1 MATNKHIQPE
11 FVMGSSAIL
20 ESTKGLVSF
29 YEPLSLVG
37 AKTDAWSKISA
48 FCANLEHYPAVMAAL
63 SKLYANSILDFEKG
77 LFCAWISVLVADRLG
92 LSTAR
97 QRSLYYAG
105 LAQDVGIYMDDF
117 RINEYL
123 ARAQNSPVN
132 EPSKICPIQQR
143 RSHALVSYS
152 LLEEAMPDDHL
163 VSELVL
169 HHHADEDGLGYPN
182 NVGESQLSIEMQ
194 ILVTANRVCENI
206 FSRGGFDSLF
216 EYIPQLKLGSAMFF
230 RKVNGAFYELL
241 KSALPN
247 GLDVE
252 PVNRERLQKQ
262 TDSLNQFCQSALLF
276 SAAVVGYEH
285 YKSIRLLR
293 LKIAKIDLLMN
304 ESGILQ
310 VDKHELYD
318 DIAICLDALLGFL
331 EPMESLLKEGA
342 KHLPAESRQSATE
355 MKTLLKRCIQ
365 LLKKPRPF
373 SLFV

>member
-1 MATNKHIQPE
+1 MATNKHIKPK

-20 ESTKGLVSF
+20 ESTKGMVAF

-37 AKTDAWSKISA
+37 AENDAWSKLSG
-48 FCANLEHYPAVMAAL
+48 FSANLEHYPAVMAAL
-63 SKLYANSILDFEKG
+63 SKLYANSIMDFEKG

-92 LSTAR
+92 LSTSR

-105 LAQDVGIYMDDF
+105 LTQDVGTYMDDF
-117 RINEYL
+117 RISEYL
-123 ARAQNSPVN
+123 DRAQSGPVQD
-132 EPSKICPIQQR
+132 PDKICPIQQR

-182 NVGESQLSIEMQ
+182 NVGENQLSIEMQ
-194 ILVTANRVCENI
+194 ILVTANRLCESM
-206 FSRGGFDSLF
+206 FASTGFDSLF

-241 KSALPN
+241 KTSLPN
-247 GLDVE
+247 GLEVE
-252 PVNRERLQKQ
+252 PLNRERLEKQ
-262 TDSLNQFCQSALLF
+262 IDALNQFCQSALSF
-276 SAAVVGYEH
+276 SAATIGYEH

-304 ESGILQ
+304 ESGLLQ
-310 VDKHELYD
+310 VEKHALYD
-318 DIAICLDALLGFL
+318 DIAICLEALLGFL
-331 EPMESLLKEGA
+331 EPMDVLLKEGV
-342 KHLPAESRQSATE
+342 KHLPPELKHSSAQIGA
-355 MKTLLKRCIQ
+355 LLKRSIQ
-365 LLKKPRPF
+365 LLKKPKPF